1 MFYVYDVIGDFMGI
15 KIVVDKVV
23 IVMIGNKKVVVKDMM
38 MCISLDYLVE

>member
-38 MCISLDYLVE
+38 MCFSLDYLVE